1 MGWSSG
7 SSTFS
12 GIIAA
17 VLPVVAD
24 KEDRKR
30 IYRPIIQAFEDQDW
44 DTQDECVG
52 EDEAYDELYAE
63 LYPNDYD

>member
-12 GIIAA
+12 RIIEA
-17 VLPVVAD
+17 VKPVVAN

-30 IYRPIIQAFEDQDW
+30 IYRPIIEAFEDQDW

-63 LYPNDYD
+63 LYPDDYA